1 MSVLERAARAL
12 FDAAPFRDTEGPYEA
27 QSERYRRLC
36 RHYVRAVLMAVR
48 EMPSETQAAIFDAR
62 DGFVHEIDIPAV
74 WEAGIDTIL
83 ADGGE

>member
-1 MSVLERAARAL
+1 MTPLERAAMALMEVEQNRPLGAVYDYRA
-12 FDAAPFRDTEGPYEA
+12 
-27 QSERYRRLC
+27 Q
-36 RHYVRAVLMAVR
+36 VRAVLMAVR

-74 WEAGIDTIL
+74 WEAGIDAIL